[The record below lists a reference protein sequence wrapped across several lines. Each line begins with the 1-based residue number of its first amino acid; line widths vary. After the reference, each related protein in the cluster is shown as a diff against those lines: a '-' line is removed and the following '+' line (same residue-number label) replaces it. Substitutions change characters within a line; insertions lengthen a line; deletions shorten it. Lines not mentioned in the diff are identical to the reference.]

1 MPFKNRI
8 RLPFYITRPQYP
20 RESNIFRRAD
30 GSTKVQ
36 SVIIRKV
43 FEGETDNL
51 PKEIHERLLI
61 ALSHDDVTIEGRYL
75 TTGVSLDADYDIDW
89 NKFLDYPLAK
99 ASFKVQV
106 TPFNYSN
113 DNCQTC
119 EEAAQLSL
127 DDDIFPVTLDEGQTY
142 HLNVFANDGICC
154 SPVTADIV
162 IFDSL
167 YIASASIDAASGIVT
182 VTMQAT
188 IPIASNVNLLTYRVT
203 CPNGGYDEADVFGD
217 INGSIPACNTPFN
230 LIIQGVTE
238 TTATIAW
245 DQPSGA
251 LSYNWQLYLA
261 SDLFNPVQTGT
272 ANTADN
278 NTVITG
284 LSSGTDYV
292 FYVQSV
298 CSGGGLSAFSNIPF
312 TTDGSSAGNCG
323 QYLVCNTIFG
333 VGASSVT
340 WIDCTGQYAN
350 TFIPALGACR
360 LICALENSPGDPVD
374 IFASTGSITVTYQ
387 GPC

>member
-8 RLPFYITRPQYP
+8 RLPFYVTRPQYP
-20 RESNIFRRAD
+20 REANVFRRAD

-36 SVIIRKV
+36 SVIIKMI

-51 PKEIHERLLI
+51 PKVIHQRLII
-61 ALSHDDVTIEGRYL
+61 ALSHDDVIVEGRYYL
-75 TTGVSLDADYDIDW
+75 GGVSLEGDYDIDW
-89 NKFLDYPLAK
+89 VKFLNFPLAK
-99 ASFKVQV
+99 AAFKVQV

-113 DNCQTC
+113 DNCKTC

-127 DDDIFPVTLDEGQTY
+127 DDDTFPVTLDEGQTY
-142 HLNVFANDGICC
+142 DINVFANDGICC
-154 SPVTADIV
+154 SPVTASIV
-162 IFDSL
+162 SFDSL

-188 IPIASNVNLLTYRVT
+188 IPIADNSNLLTYRVT

-217 INGSIPACNTPFN
+217 TNGSIPACNTPFN
-230 LIIQGVTE
+230 LVVQGVTE
-238 TTATIAW
+238 NTATIAW

-261 SDLFNPVQTGT
+261 SDLFNPIQTGT

-278 NTVITG
+278 NAVLTG
-284 LSSGTDYV
+284 LTTGTDYI

-298 CSGGGLSAFSNIPF
+298 CFGGGTSAFANIPF
-312 TTDGSSAGNCG
+312 TTDGSSTGNCG
-323 QYLVCNTIFG
+323 QYLICNVTPGI
-333 VGASSVT
+333 GAAAFT
-340 WIDCTGQYAN
+340 YIDCTGLYAN
-350 TFIPALGACR
+350 TFLPNSDCR

-374 IFASTGSITVTYQ
+374 IFASIGSITVTYQ